1 MTQRCGSRALRRIAI
16 AGAVGAGLSLAGT
29 LAVADDARGLGRSQ
43 PNFGSGLDTSGASG
57 FAPDRRL
64 GDVQRRSPG
73 AKLGDTR
80 DQPDRPREGE
90 IAGSEPRG
98 LNFDDNRRFET
109 STDEGLTSRG
119 LDHRGAPANKRSPFF
134 PNRLGGR

>member
-1 MTQRCGSRALRRIAI
+1 MTQRCRSRELRSIAI
-16 AGAVGAGLSLAGT
+16 AGVVGVSLSLAGSM
-29 LAVADDARGLGRSQ
+29 AHAGEARGLGRGQ
-43 PNFGSGLDTSGASG
+43 PQFGSSLDTSGASG
-57 FAPDRRL
+57 FTPDRRL
-64 GDVQRRSPG
+64 GDVQRRAPG
-73 AKLGDTR
+73 ANLGDTR
-80 DQPDRPREGE
+80 EQPDRPREGE

-109 STDEGLTSRG
+109 GTDEGLTSRG